1 VAVGVAVPSSVRVSA
16 LPDTIVSI
24 VPQYRGYS
32 YFVTGERIAIVEPSS
47 HKIVEVLPFEGG
59 GRAAAAPAQRR
70 AAAPA
75 QQRSTAS
82 AAPAQRRPQFSS
94 EQRATIKQQAVSRE
108 RTTER
113 ATTTGS
119 GSSRRYVIEERV
131 PREVELEEADDV
143 VVREVPTARSY
154 RYLRSD
160 DDVMVVEPRSRRV
173 LDIID

>member
-1 VAVGVAVPSSVRVSA
+1 MNTHASPCFRSRNA
-16 LPDTIVSI
+16 
-24 VPQYRGYS
+24 
-32 YFVTGERIAIVEPSS
+32 
-47 HKIVEVLPFEGG
+47 KW
-59 GRAAAAPAQRR
+59 PAQRK
-70 AAAPA
+70 
-75 QQRSTAS
+75 
-82 AAPAQRRPQFSS
+82 PQFSS

-143 VVREVPTARSY
+143 VVREVPAARSY

-173 LDIID
+173 IDIID